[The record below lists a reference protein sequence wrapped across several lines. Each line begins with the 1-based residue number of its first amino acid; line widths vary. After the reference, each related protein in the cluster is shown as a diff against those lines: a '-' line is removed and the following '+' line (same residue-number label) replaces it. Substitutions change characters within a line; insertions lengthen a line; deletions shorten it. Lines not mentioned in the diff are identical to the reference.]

1 MQIYQN
7 MLSAA
12 IVILQC
18 SYNALQCLVLI
29 VAILIVQITMIIVQ
43 LFVINRD
50 PLWVLGSTSEL
61 VE

>member
-1 MQIYQN
+1 